1 MRSVGWDGNW
11 SISQLFDEPST
22 RPTYKANFGLTGHNG
37 VDVAMVNGTELG
49 AAEAGVVSGVAYDP
63 QGYGWHVRVRT
74 PDGREWLY
82 AHMTRVDVTEGQWVD
97 QGHYLG
103 PSDNT
108 GWSSGPLAHIGMR
121 PPGANRANGFS
132 GYEDP
137 LPILEALGEVPGQVV
152 PVDQPPEVPDAVKE
166 ILGGKL
172 PILAAVAG
180 VAAALWLVFD

>member
-37 VDVAMVNGTELG
+37 VDVAMVNGTELR

-108 GWSSGPLAHIGMR
+108 GWSSGPHVHIGMR